1 MLLILSV
8 QYYHYC
14 CVFLQVNSTAL
25 HYAAE
30 GGSNNVITFLLHHG
44 AGVDD
49 INDCELS
56 SYVTTIGLYFIIV
69 ILISEFQLFIIFS
82 EIIVN
87 IANYYSKH

>member
-25 HYAAE
+25 HSAAE
-30 GGSNNVITFLLHHG
+30 GGSNNVITFLLHQG

-49 INDCELS
+49 IDKV
-56 SYVTTIGLYFIIV
+56 SYHHMLLLLVCIV
-69 ILISEFQLFIIFS
+69 
-82 EIIVN
+82 
-87 IANYYSKH
+87 